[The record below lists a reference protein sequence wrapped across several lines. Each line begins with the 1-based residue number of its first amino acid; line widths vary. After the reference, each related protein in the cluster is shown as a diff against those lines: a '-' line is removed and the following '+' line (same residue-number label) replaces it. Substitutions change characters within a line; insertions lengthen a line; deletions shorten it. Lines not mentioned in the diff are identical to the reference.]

1 MPLTKQ
7 GRKILASM
15 KKQYGEKKGKAVFY
29 ASIKKKKK
37 GSSKWH
43 SKSGS
48 YDASTVETAR
58 SMK

>member
-1 MPLTKQ
+1 MPLTAQ

-15 KKQYGEKKGKAVFY
+15 KKEYGGKKGKAVFY
-29 ASIKKKKK
+29 ASIQKKKK

-43 SKSGS
+43 KKSKS
-48 YDASTVETAR
+48 YDSKTVG